1 MPRTKLVQ
9 GLFAVLLLGGC
20 ASGQLAWLLPGTDP
34 RIDQAP
40 MRADTRNEARAYFNK
55 RNPKA
60 FAFSPENGMYWSA
73 WGSSSVEDAKELAM
87 RECEEMTRTPCVLF
101 AVDNEIV
108 WQPGSERGT
117 AAGAPEGKPE
127 ARSAAPEQPA
137 AVPRADVPAAAT
149 AAAPEVPPPAARFA
163 VHVASVRDPADVPGE
178 WRRLAGRY
186 PSLAGLEPQ
195 PPRTVEAP
203 GKGVFHRVLGGA
215 FATRAEAQAVC
226 GRVRSAGGY
235 CAVVASGAPG
245 EAATAPGAA
254 EVGGAAELVK
264 AVQRLEAQIEDL
276 QARVEALERLRAPRS
291 VPPS

>member
-9 GLFAVLLLGGC
+9 GLFGVLLLGGC
-20 ASGQLAWLLPGTDP
+20 ASGQLARLLPATDP
-34 RIDQAP
+34 RIEQAP

-60 FAFSPENGMYWSA
+60 FAFSPENGTYWSA
-73 WGSSSVEDAKELAM
+73 WEASSVEGAKELAM
-87 RECEEMTRTPCVLF
+87 RKCEEATRAPCVLF
-101 AVDNEIV
+101 AVNNEIV
-108 WQPGSERGT
+108 WQPGSGRGT

-137 AVPRADVPAAAT
+137 AAAPRADVPT
-149 AAAPEVPPPAARFA
+149 AAPEMPSPAARFA

-195 PPRTVEAP
+195 PPRTVEVP
-203 GKGVFHRVLGGA
+203 GKGTFHRVLGGA

-291 VPPS
+291 GPSP